1 MERPETGISVE
12 VLAGVTYLRIDGPQR
27 LNALSTACIRRL
39 ATQLEAARDSSAVVI
54 TGVGRAFCTGAD
66 LGTDVTAET
75 VDAAGALVE
84 LIASVPPPVLAAVN
98 GPAAGVGASI
108 ALACDLV
115 LASESAFFLLPFLP
129 LGLVPDGGATHSVV
143 AGAGRARAA
152 RMAFGGE
159 RIPAALAAEWGL
171 VGEVVPDSDLD
182 ARVADL
188 LDRICSA
195 PREAAVQTKRL
206 LREADREALSGAV
219 QRELAVQADLLGSA
233 EYAMAREGFL
243 ARKPVDFRTLRA
255 GNGAV

>member
-1 MERPETGISVE
+1 MDRAETGISVE
-12 VLAGVTYLRIDGPQR
+12 VFEGVTYLRIDGPQR
-27 LNALSTACIRRL
+27 LNALSTAAIRTL
-39 ATQLEAARDSSAVVI
+39 AAELEAARDSHAVVI

-75 VDAAGALVE
+75 VDAAGKLVE
-84 LIASVPPPVLAAVN
+84 LIAAVPPPVIAAVN

-115 LASESAFFLLPFLP
+115 LAAESAFFLLPFLP

-159 RIPAALAAEWGL
+159 RIPAALAADWGL

-182 ARVADL
+182 SRVAEM

-195 PREAAVQTKRL
+195 PRDALIQTKRL
-206 LREADREALSGAV
+206 LRGSDREALPGAV
-219 QRELAVQADLLGSA
+219 RRELAVQADLLGSA
-233 EYAMAREGFL
+233 EYALAREGFL
-243 ARKPVDFRTLRA
+243 ARKPVDFRTVRA
-255 GNGAV
+255 GIGTL